1 MWTQTGRAIALV
13 LCALVLWAMHPC
25 GANSAQARDRAR
37 SSKAVGAERFNAPL
51 PPPRPPELAPGNPEP
66 AKTTSERATPA
77 PAEPEG
83 LIGPPVC
90 FATFS
95 ARGGIALP
103 VASDSSSGACAIV
116 EPVTFRAISLPDGTK
131 VELDSAITVTCAFA
145 VEILDWVRDD
155 LPAIISRENGKLA
168 RLTGVGGH
176 ACRPRNGVAGAPIS
190 EHATGNALDL
200 GGLRLEDGRTISL
213 VGTET
218 ATHPLREALR
228 TSTCA
233 RFRTVLGPGSD
244 ASHKDH
250 LHLDMRQRP
259 RDYKICQWTIE

>member
-1 MWTQTGRAIALV
+1 MWKQASHSLALL
-13 LCALVLWAMHPC
+13 LCALPLCRPDD
-25 GANSAQARDRAR
+25 AQAQ
-37 SSKAVGAERFNAPL
+37 ERVRWTKRITGQPVVAPL
-51 PPPRPPELAPGNPEP
+51 PPRRPAGLAASKPDT
-66 AKTTSERATPA
+66 AKTAATTPA

-83 LIGPPVC
+83 LIGPPAC
-90 FATFS
+90 FGTFS

-103 VASDSSSGACAIV
+103 AAADSGSGDCAIA
-116 EPVTFRAISLPDGTK
+116 EPVTFRAIAMPDGSK
-131 VELDSAITVTCAFA
+131 VELDSAVTVTCSFA
-145 VEILDWVRDD
+145 IEILDWVRSD
-155 LPAIISRENGKLA
+155 LAGILSGENGKLA
-168 RLTGVGGH
+168 RVTDVGGH

-200 GGLRLEDGRTISL
+200 GGLRLEDGRTLSL
-213 VGTET
+213 VGMEA
-218 ATHPLREALR
+218 ATRPLRESLK
-228 TSTCA
+228 TSACA